1 MDALTRRR
9 LAAFRANRR
18 GTWSLVLFTVLFAL
32 SLGAE
37 MLANDRP
44 ILVRYDGA
52 YAATTIICMGDRSGF
67 SWTPTPT
74 NNYIDEWVHKKLQ
87 RVKVAPSELCT
98 DEEFV
103 RRVYLDLAGLPPT
116 AATASSTWT
125 TTGVDHGTNRLIYV
139 RLASTPPAG
148 VTITALLAAPATD
161 IQGTTTTLTT
171 SYQALETNIHPSV
184 TPYAITYTV
193 SATSAVAPQTQG
205 ITVYYCLVRQGSS
218 TSSVPCP

>member
-1 MDALTRRR
+1 MRTFGITPLIEMLPAARVR
-9 LAAFRANRR
+9 LASVAV
-18 GTWSLVLFTVLFAL
+18 VLACGGARLCQAQDVIT
-32 SLGAE
+32 LGA
-37 MLANDRP
+37 
-44 ILVRYDGA
+44 
-52 YAATTIICMGDRSGF
+52 
-67 SWTPTPT
+67 
-74 NNYIDEWVHKKLQ
+74 
-87 RVKVAPSELCT
+87 APSAT
-98 DEEFV
+98 ISTAV
-103 RRVYLDLAGLPPT
+103 AGLPPT

-161 IQGTTTTLTT
+161 IQGATTTLTT
-171 SYQALETNIHPSV
+171 SYQALETNIHPSL